1 MAWSERW
8 AAVSA
13 RIEGLV
19 RAVELL
25 TAALRVNSSDAFGV
39 GQKWIV
45 PEIEAIKQE
54 LRRFSDDCGQEL
66 PPAAKASLDRFLAQ
80 GWRSLNATEVDIQAA
95 VPFAVFRSQFDFLVR
110 DAEAYATSLTELAFE
125 HLRRVLAVDADAR
138 RKWQKAFTQREDH
151 CERLGAAHLLSH
163 GVWAFKVSAAGAATD
178 LVFGE
183 PIEREAALIRRTARA
198 LVLTEW
204 KRVKSQAELNR
215 KAAEAR
221 RQTDAYASGILG
233 DLELRAT
240 RYIALVSQQQM
251 DALQDQQKAGVTF
264 RHVVIPIAPETPS
277 RQGRRR
283 SPPHNNP
290 PQRPGASKEAG
301 RARR

>member
-8 AAVSA
+8 NAVSA

-25 TAALRVNSSDAFGV
+25 TAAFRVNSSDAFGV
-39 GQKWIV
+39 GRKWIV

-54 LRRFSDDCGQEL
+54 LRRLSDDWGPEL
-66 PPAAKASLDRFLAQ
+66 PPAARASLDRFLAQ
-80 GWRSLNATEVDIQAA
+80 EWRGLNATEVDIQAA

-125 HLRRVLAVDADAR
+125 HLRRVLAVDGEVR
-138 RKWQKAFTQREDH
+138 RKWQDAFVQREDH
-151 CERLGAAHLLSH
+151 CERLGAVHLLSH

-183 PIEREAALIRRTARA
+183 PIEREATVIRRTARA

-204 KRVKSQAELNR
+204 KRVNSQAELNK
-215 KAAEAR
+215 KAEEAR
-221 RQTDAYASGILG
+221 RQTDAYASGILS
-233 DLELRAT
+233 DVELRAT

-251 DALQDQQKAGVTF
+251 DAPQDQREASVTF
-264 RHVVIPIAPETPS
+264 RHIVIPIAPETPS
-277 RQGRRR
+277 RQARRR
-283 SPPHNNP
+283 SQPYNNP
-290 PQRPGASKEAG
+290 LQRTGAAKESG